1 MTGINSVDGLAS
13 FNKVE
18 YSMDITAILFWVFS
32 IILVLAGVRVITAKN
47 PVHAALALV
56 LCFFQAAFIWMLLK
70 AEFLAI
76 TLVLVYVGAVM
87 VLFLFVVMMLD
98 IELTAMR
105 DGFKRHLLTG
115 LLLAG
120 VLVFE
125 IAAILLKG
133 FYKPLDTL
141 PESANTVGQTKT
153 LGIEMFTHYA
163 FAVEVA
169 SVILLVAVV
178 AAIALTLRRRKDVKY
193 NDPQAAI
200 RTQAKDRMR
209 IIKMPA
215 VIPPPLDAAQ
225 APAVDQVNKGVVA

>member
-1 MTGINSVDGLAS
+1 
-13 FNKVE
+13 
-18 YSMDITAILFWVFS
+18 MDITAILFWVFS
-32 IILVLAGVRVITAKN
+32 AVLLAAGVCVITAKN

-98 IELTAMR
+98 IDFAAMR
-105 DGFKRHLLTG
+105 EGFKRYLLVG
-115 LLLAG
+115 SIIAA

-125 IAAILLKG
+125 ISAIVLKG
-133 FYKPLDTL
+133 FYKPLDAL
-141 PESANTVGQTKT
+141 PAAASTVGQTKV
-153 LGIEMFTHYA
+153 LGLAMFQQYA

-169 SVILLVAVV
+169 SVILLVAII
-178 AAIALTLRRRKDVKY
+178 AAVALTLRKRKDVRY

-200 RTQAKDRMR
+200 RTQAKDRVR
-209 IIKMPA
+209 VVK
-215 VIPPPLDAAQ
+215 LDSLKPNATANEGV
-225 APAVDQVNKGVVA
+225 AP